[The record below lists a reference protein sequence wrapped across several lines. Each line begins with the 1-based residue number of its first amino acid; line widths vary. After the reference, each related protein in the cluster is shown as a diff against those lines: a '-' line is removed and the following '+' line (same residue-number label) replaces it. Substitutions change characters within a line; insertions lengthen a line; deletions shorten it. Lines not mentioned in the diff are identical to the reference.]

1 MKILFFLSIWLQ
13 IWSLLY
19 YIKFI
24 KIPPLYELLIIAFI
38 ISTSLFIISN
48 GFNNLIIL
56 LFIIITHLFP
66 LYIVDKKYDNT
77 TIIINFKVLF
87 SYILFMS
94 YHNLD
99 IFDFYKKSLLVSKK
113 SIKELLNFT
122 LN

>member
-13 IWSLLY
+13 IWSILY

-24 KIPPLYELLIIAFI
+24 KIPPLYELLVIAFI